1 MTSPTYGPTTQPASD
16 PDEVRVRERA
26 VNAELLGP
34 THARVLDALLPADLD
49 RPYDPDQLSGKD
61 NFACDRDM
69 TALLARRAPGFRA
82 SVHAGHMFLL
92 HAVAE
97 LARAGVS
104 QFAVIG
110 CGYPRKRNVHTVAH
124 EINPTA
130 HVLYLDH
137 DPLVSAYGRALLQA
151 QSRFAR
157 ADPGDPAAILAAIG
171 HLRGGI
177 GWLDPGEPI
186 ALVFGSLV
194 LEQLD
199 APGQVIAELVA
210 ALASGYVVVTH
221 ICTDTATDVARRAA
235 AVYTEHNLTLRPRT
249 TRDVTTMLTGL
260 ELLGPGLTVAQDW
273 TPGLAPAASP
283 GTGEGSW
290 RCCWAALGT
299 WGATR

>member
-1 MTSPTYGPTTQPASD
+1 MTCPTCGQTTQPACD
-16 PDEVRVRERA
+16 PDKIRARERA
-26 VNAELLGP
+26 VNAELSGP
-34 THARVLDALLPADLD
+34 THARVLDALLPVDLD
-49 RPYDPDQLSGKD
+49 RPYDPDQISGKD

-110 CGYPRKRNVHTVAH
+110 CGFPRKRNVHTVAR
-124 EINPTA
+124 EINPAA
-130 HVLYLDH
+130 HVLYLD
-137 DPLVSAYGRALLQA
+137 DGALVAAHGRALLMA
-151 QSRFAR
+151 ESRFTR

-171 HLRGGI
+171 HPHGPT
-177 GWLDPGEPI
+177 GWLDPREPI

-199 APGQVIAELVA
+199 APGPMIAELVA
-210 ALASGYVVVTH
+210 ALASGYVAVTH
-221 ICTDTATDVARRAA
+221 ICTDTVTDVARRAA

-249 TRDVTTMLTGL
+249 TRDVTTMLAGV

-273 TPGLAPAASP
+273 TPGHAASP
-283 GTGEGSW
+283 STSEASC

>member
-1 MTSPTYGPTTQPASD
+1 MCPTCGQTTQLAWD
-16 PDEVRVRERA
+16 PDTIRARERA
-26 VNAELLGP
+26 LNAELSGP

-49 RPYDPDQLSGKD
+49 RPYDPDQISGKD

-69 TALLARRAPGFRA
+69 TALLDRRAPGFRA

-92 HAVAE
+92 RAVAE

-104 QFAVIG
+104 QFVVIG
-110 CGYPRKRNVHTVAH
+110 CGYPRKRNVHNVAR
-124 EINPTA
+124 EINPAA

-137 DPLVSAYGRALLQA
+137 DTLVSAYGRALLETE
-151 QSRFAR
+151 SRFAQ
-157 ADPGDPAAILAAIG
+157 ADPSDPAAILAAIG
-171 HLRGGI
+171 HPRGPTG
-177 GWLDPGEPI
+177 GLNPGEPI

-210 ALASGYVVVTH
+210 ALASGYVAVTH
-221 ICTDTATDVARRAA
+221 ICTGTVTDVARRAA
-235 AVYTEHNLTLRPRT
+235 AVYTEHNLTLRPRA
-249 TRDVTTMLTGL
+249 TREVTTMLTGV

-273 TPGLAPAASP
+273 TPAPAPAASP
-283 GTGEGSW
+283 GTGESSG

>member
-1 MTSPTYGPTTQPASD
+1 MA
-16 PDEVRVRERA
+16 
-26 VNAELLGP
+26 P
-34 THARVLDALLPADLD
+34 THARVLDALLPADLN
-49 RPYDPDQLSGKD
+49 RPYDPDQISGKD

-69 TALLARRAPGFRA
+69 TALLHRRAPGFRA

-92 HAVAE
+92 RAVAE

-110 CGYPRKRNVHTVAH
+110 CGFPRKRNVHTVAR
-124 EINPTA
+124 EINPAA

-137 DPLVSAYGRALLQA
+137 DTLVAAYGRALLEPE
-151 QSRFAR
+151 SRFAQ

-171 HLRGGI
+171 HPHGPT
-177 GWLDPGEPI
+177 GWLDPREPI

-210 ALASGYVVVTH
+210 ALASGYVTVTH
-221 ICTDTATDVARRAA
+221 ICTDTDTDVARRAA
-235 AVYTEHNLTLRPRT
+235 TVYTAHNLTLRPRT
-249 TRDVTTMLTGL
+249 TRDVTTMLTGM

-273 TPGLAPAASP
+273 TPGHTASP
-283 GTGEGSW
+283 GTSEASW

>member
-1 MTSPTYGPTTQPASD
+1 MTSPTYGPTTQLASD

-49 RPYDPDQLSGKD
+49 RPYDPDQISGKD

-69 TALLARRAPGFRA
+69 TALLNRRAPGFRA

-92 HAVAE
+92 RAVAE
-97 LARAGVS
+97 LAQAGVS

-110 CGYPRKRNVHTVAH
+110 CGYPRKRNVHTVAR

-151 QSRFAR
+151 ESRFAR
-157 ADPGDPAAILAAIG
+157 ADPSDPAAILSAIG
-171 HLRGGI
+171 HPHGPT
-177 GWLDPGEPI
+177 GWIDPGEPI

-210 ALASGYVVVTH
+210 ALASGYVAVTH
-221 ICTDTATDVARRAA
+221 ICTDVARRAA

-249 TRDVTTMLTGL
+249 TRDITTMLTGV

-273 TPGLAPAASP
+273 TPGPAASP
-283 GTGEGSW
+283 GTGEVSW

-299 WGATR
+299 WGATQ

>member
-1 MTSPTYGPTTQPASD
+1 MCPTCGQTTQLACD
-16 PDEVRVRERA
+16 PDTIRARERA
-26 VNAELLGP
+26 VNAELSGP

-49 RPYDPDQLSGKD
+49 RPYDPDQISGKD

-69 TALLARRAPGFRA
+69 TALLDRRAPGFRA

-92 HAVAE
+92 RAVAE

-104 QFAVIG
+104 QFVVIG
-110 CGYPRKRNVHTVAH
+110 CGFPRKRNVHTVAR
-124 EINPTA
+124 EINPAA
-130 HVLYLDH
+130 HVLYLD
-137 DPLVSAYGRALLQA
+137 DSALVAAHGRALLMA
-151 QSRFAR
+151 KSRFTR
-157 ADPGDPAAILAAIG
+157 ADPGHPAAILAAIG
-171 HLRGGI
+171 QP
-177 GWLDPGEPI
+177 GWLDPREPI

-199 APGQVIAELVA
+199 APGKVIAELVA
-210 ALASGYVVVTH
+210 ALASGYVAMTH
-221 ICTDTATDVARRAA
+221 ICTNTVTDVARRAA

-260 ELLGPGLTVAQDW
+260 ELLGPSLTVAQDW
-273 TPGLAPAASP
+273 TPGHATSP
-283 GTGEGSW
+283 GTGDGSW

>member
-1 MTSPTYGPTTQPASD
+1 MTHPTCGQTTRRASD
-16 PDEVRVRERA
+16 LDDVRARERA
-26 VNAELLGP
+26 VNAELSQP
-34 THARVLDALLPADLD
+34 THARVLDALLPVDLD
-49 RPYDPDQLSGKD
+49 RPYDPDQISGKD

-104 QFAVIG
+104 QFVVIG
-110 CGYPRKRNVHTVAH
+110 CGYPRKRNVHTVAR
-124 EINPTA
+124 EINPAA

-137 DPLVSAYGRALLQA
+137 DALVSAYGRALLETE
-151 QSRFAR
+151 SRFAQ

-171 HLRGGI
+171 HPHGPT

-199 APGQVIAELVA
+199 APGRVITELVA
-210 ALASGYVVVTH
+210 ALASGYVAVTH
-221 ICTDTATDVARRAA
+221 ICTDTATDVARQAA
-235 AVYTEHNLTLRPRT
+235 AVYTAHNLTLRPRT

-273 TPGLAPAASP
+273 TPGHTASP
-283 GTGEGSW
+283 STSEASW

>member
-1 MTSPTYGPTTQPASD
+1 M
-16 PDEVRVRERA
+16 
-26 VNAELLGP
+26 NAELSGP
-34 THARVLDALLPADLD
+34 THARVLDALLPFDLD

-61 NFACDRDM
+61 NFGDRDM
-69 TALLARRAPGFRA
+69 AALLARRAPGFRA
-82 SVHAGHMFLL
+82 SVHAGQMFLL
-92 HAVAE
+92 RAVAE

-110 CGYPRKRNVHTVAH
+110 CGFPRKRNVHTVAR
-124 EINPTA
+124 EINPAA

-137 DPLVSAYGRALLQA
+137 DAVVSVYGRALLQA
-151 QSRFAR
+151 ESRFAR

-171 HLRGGI
+171 HPLGTTGL
-177 GWLDPGEPI
+177 LDPGEPI

-221 ICTDTATDVARRAA
+221 ICTDTVTDVAWRAA

-249 TRDVTTMLTGL
+249 TRDVTTMLAGVK
-260 ELLGPGLTVAQDW
+260 LLGPGLTVAQDW
-273 TPGLAPAASP
+273 TPAHAPSSSA
-283 GTGEGSW
+283 GTGEASG
-290 RCCWAALGT
+290 RCCWAALGA